1 MYKRQAY
8 LRDAGFA
15 AHAAHLVKECT
26 RFSEPL
32 TGVESGH
39 AAVVAEL
46 HRQRS
51 DLCCSAKQF
60 AMQCSRLSPGWLAA
74 CGGVQDKDQAR
85 LALGNRLD
93 GPGLSQERRDIARA
107 GAVKIFWN
115 ESALGRA
122 GREQSAIA
130 ELSKVVASACQFG
143 DHCVERL
150 LIESEAVTVALAAH
164 QLHEFAA

>member
-1 MYKRQAY
+1 MSQHSAD

-51 DLCCSAKQF
+51 GLCCSAKQF

-74 CGGVQDKDQAR
+74 CGGVQSKDQAR

-115 ESALGRA
+115 GSALGRA
-122 GREQSAIA
+122 G
-130 ELSKVVASACQFG
+130 C
-143 DHCVERL
+143 
-150 LIESEAVTVALAAH
+150 
-164 QLHEFAA
+164 